1 MDEVSGAW
9 NPGHETSHADA
20 RERAAEG
27 EVVLEPIVW
36 GLFSLGGF
44 LTAFLLPVL
53 MFVMI
58 VAVPLGLWS
67 PDRIGYDA
75 YAARF
80 ADPLF
85 RLFLFALIGG
95 SLFHGMHRLRHI
107 LLDTRLRRADS
118 LLIVVCYGIAALGSL
133 VALYYTILA
142 DWFGIRV
149 PFL

>member
-1 MDEVSGAW
+1 M
-9 NPGHETSHADA
+9 
-20 RERAAEG
+20 
-27 EVVLEPIVW
+27 VW

-44 LTAFLLPVL
+44 ITAFLLPVV
-53 MFVMI
+53 MFVSL
-58 VAVPLGLWS
+58 VAVPSGLW
-67 PDRIGYDA
+67 PADRIGFDA
-75 YAARF
+75 YATRF

-85 RLFLFALIGG
+85 RIFLLVLIGG

-107 LLDTRLRRADS
+107 LLDTRLRRADP